1 MTGLRG
7 GEGIWFNSEVFTDGR
22 TDGQTDRRTD
32 GRNCYINVARCVWGW
47 MRTSGKKV
55 L

>member
-22 TDGQTDRRTD
+22 TDRQTDERTD
-32 GRNCYINVARCVWGW
+32 EIAISMSHVAFEDECGRAA
-47 MRTSGKKV
+47 KKY
-55 L
+55 